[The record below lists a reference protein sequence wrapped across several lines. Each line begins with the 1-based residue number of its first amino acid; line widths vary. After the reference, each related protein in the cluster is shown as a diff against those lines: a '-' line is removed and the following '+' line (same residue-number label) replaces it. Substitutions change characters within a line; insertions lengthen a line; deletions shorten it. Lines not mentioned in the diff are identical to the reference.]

1 MLPPNI
7 RSRIHLS
14 KNTRACV
21 HAESGGFV
29 FIDAAFTALPHSLAL
44 KETLRLFP
52 SMKQIFLKRVAWLA
66 RAGRDATRAQA
77 SIPCGTCEVGLSGFA
92 KNNCPVPARYG
103 RLRAECGAAP
113 TSIVSGLAQREVSR
127 AIGRASCTNPPLSD
141 SDRGGLV
148 LDTFGICLWR
158 EQGRRAAPRE
168 KSVGRCARKWGVE
181 ERKDGVDV
189 ELRDFV

>member
-103 RLRAECGAAP
+103 RLRAGCGAGP

-141 SDRGGLV
+141 SDRGGWCTTLARAR
-148 LDTFGICLWR
+148 LKDLASRTSSARLSK
-158 EQGRRAAPRE
+158 RRRILRASEHSGGE
-168 KSVGRCARKWGVE
+168 KDRFLS
-181 ERKDGVDV
+181 
-189 ELRDFV
+189 L